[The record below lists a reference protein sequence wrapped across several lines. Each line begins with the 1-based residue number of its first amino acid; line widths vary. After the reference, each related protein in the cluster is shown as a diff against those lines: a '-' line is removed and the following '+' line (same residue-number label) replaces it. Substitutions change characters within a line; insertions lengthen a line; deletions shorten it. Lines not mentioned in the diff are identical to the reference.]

1 MMSASSSA
9 VTGAPVGGHSDSLC
23 CCEDGAEE
31 GSIEPPIRG
40 RPSLFIFD
48 WDDTLFPTTAFLE
61 HSTLDEAEADKAE
74 AAFLSCLEA
83 AERVLREAVDMSK
96 GSKVHIVTAA
106 DPAWVY
112 KCARRSSSGILPL
125 IDGINPR
132 VEVKSTIGLAS
143 KARSMARALK
153 CRRERTDGGH
163 VSLVLVGNSR
173 CDLNPAR
180 LLSRLLPR
188 SYVKCVKMKSVP
200 SVDDLSKQLS
210 KLSSVLPRIVAEE
223 SHKTYVMCPE
233 EARTMKSNNVV
244 VKQPLP
250 GRSARGNKQ
259 GNGIRQRLHSD
270 ASTSAGSGVD
280 DA

>member
-1 MMSASSSA
+1 MMSASSA
-9 VTGAPVGGHSDSLC
+9 VTGALVGGHSDSLC

-48 WDDTLFPTTAFLE
+48 WDDTLFPTTAFFE
-61 HSTLDEAEADKAE
+61 HNVLNEAEADKAE

-83 AERVLREAVDMSK
+83 AGKVLREAVDMSK

-153 CRRERTDGGH
+153 CRRERTEGGH

-233 EARTMKSNNVV
+233 EARAMKSNNVV
-244 VKQPLP
+244 VKQPIP
-250 GRSARGNKQ
+250 GRSARGNTQ